1 MEWDQFLDD
10 ANIAQLEA
18 PYEDYNPLSIESLK
32 TMTRDDQA
40 TSTATIPDPSTQ
52 YVIERFAEEE
62 QLPTVTREHKHYRH

>member
-10 ANIAQLEA
+10 ANIAQLKA
-18 PYEDYNPLSIESLK
+18 PCEDYDLLSIESLK
-32 TMTRDDQA
+32 IMTRDDQA

-52 YVIERFAEEE
+52 YVIERFAEE